1 MSDENCTLELK
12 DRVKWFAMISAGVFL
27 ASSTYLHVKW
37 VFESGNHA
45 ARWYGLATLSALTT
59 LVLGALSLPRW
70 QSFFALA
77 VFAYAIYWHTQPAYA
92 IP

>member
-1 MSDENCTLELK
+1 MELK
-12 DRVKWFAMISAGVFL
+12 DRVKWYAVVSAGLFL

-37 VFESGNHA
+37 VFEFGTVAGGLAS
-45 ARWYGLATLSALTT
+45 LATLSALTT
-59 LVLGALSLPRW
+59 LVLGLLSLPRW

-77 VFAYAIYWHTQPAYA
+77 VFAYSIYWHTQPAYA